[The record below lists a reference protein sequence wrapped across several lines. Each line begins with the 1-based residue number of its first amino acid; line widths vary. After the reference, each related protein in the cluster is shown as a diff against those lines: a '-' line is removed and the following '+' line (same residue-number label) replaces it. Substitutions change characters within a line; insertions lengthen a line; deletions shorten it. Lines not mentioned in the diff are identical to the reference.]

1 MTAGTITDRL
11 GALIAAE
18 GPIPVSTYVD
28 HALYGGPD
36 GDGGFYGAGGRAG
49 RRGDFL
55 TAPEVGPLFGAVV
68 ASAVN
73 WWWEEQGRPSTF
85 TVLEWGAGPG
95 TLARAV
101 LTGLDE
107 VAPDLAAAEALRW
120 VLIERSAAQRGL
132 HPDDPRV
139 ESVAIWNGPPV
150 DHGAVLANELL
161 DNLPFDIVERTDDGW
176 AEIRLAASADGHFVE
191 SGHRVPAPGELDGI
205 EVEPG
210 TRLPIQRAAATWL
223 EHALAAVTRGRVV
236 VFDYGAPTDELARR
250 DGRWLRTHRD
260 HDGGADWRVAPG
272 SCDITTDVD
281 TDQLQRVRRADTD
294 RSQAEWLRAH
304 GIDDLVAAGR
314 AAWAAGAA
322 VGDLAALR
330 ARSRVREAETLTD
343 PDGMGDFRVLEW
355 SVPPPK

>member
-1 MTAGTITDRL
+1 VTAGSIADRL
-11 GALIAAE
+11 GALIATE

-28 HALYGGPD
+28 HALYGGPA
-36 GDGGFYGAGGRAG
+36 GDGGFYGSGGRAG

-68 ASAVN
+68 AAAVGT
-73 WWWEEQGRPSTF
+73 WWEEQGRPSSF

-101 LTGLDE
+101 LAGLDE
-107 VAPDLAAAEALRW
+107 AAPALAAADALRW
-120 VLIERSAAQRGL
+120 VLIERAAAQRAL

-139 ESVAIWNGPPV
+139 ESVAAWDRPPLA
-150 DHGAVLANELL
+150 HGVVLANELL

-176 AEIRLAASADGHFVE
+176 VEIRLRHVGDGRFEESAHP
-191 SGHRVPAPGELDGI
+191 VPAPTELGAVD
-205 EVEPG
+205 VDPG
-210 TRLPIQRAAATWL
+210 TRLPIQRAAAAWL
-223 EHALAAVTRGRVV
+223 GHALAAVARGRVV
-236 VFDYGAPTDELARR
+236 VFDYGAPTAVLGRR
-250 DGRWLRTHRD
+250 GGRWLRTHRD
-260 HDGGADWRVAPG
+260 HDGGADWRHAPG
-272 SCDITTDVD
+272 TCDITTDVD
-281 TDQLQRVRRADTD
+281 TDQLQRVRAADAD

-304 GIDDLVAAGR
+304 GIDALVDAGR

-343 PDGMGDFRVLEW
+343 PDGMGAFRVLEW
-355 SVPPPK
+355 GVPK